1 MRYTRANQGR
11 VFVVRLEEGD
21 VLHES
26 IEELARREGV
36 HRAVCL
42 GLGGVQE
49 GGRLVVG
56 PEHAA
61 DGTFVPQVINLD
73 GIHEFAAVGT
83 LFPNESGE
91 PVVHMHAACGRGE
104 SSRVGCVR
112 VGVETWLV
120 GEIVVIELLDCEA
133 VRVRQKDTGFELLTV
148 RQDG

>member
-1 MRYTRANQGR
+1 MRYTRASQGR

-36 HRAVCL
+36 QRAVCL
-42 GLGGVQE
+42 GLGGAQD

-56 PEHAA
+56 PHSSA
-61 DGTFVPQVINLD
+61 DGEVVPQVIALN

-112 VGVETWLV
+112 VGVDTWLV
-120 GEIVVIELLDCEA
+120 GEVVVIELVDCEA
-133 VRVRQKDTGFELLTV
+133 IRVRQNDTGFELLTV